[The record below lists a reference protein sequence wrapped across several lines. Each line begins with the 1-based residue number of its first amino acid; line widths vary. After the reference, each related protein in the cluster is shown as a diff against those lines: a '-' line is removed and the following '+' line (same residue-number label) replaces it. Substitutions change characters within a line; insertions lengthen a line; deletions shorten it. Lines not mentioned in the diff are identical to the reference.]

1 MYAFTGQNKPMW
13 EGNASRNQRYDYEY
27 SEAEIRG
34 WVPRIVQVSQGVKD
48 TYVYYNH
55 YQGNAAKNAKTLQ
68 GFFGL
73 VRQGIWD
80 STAPDRDR
88 LTDRG
93 QGPVTRRRTGSL
105 RLRILEIEVARE
117 PILTRK
123 RKEPIW

>member
-1 MYAFTGQNKPMW
+1 MPPGTSDTIMSTA
-13 EGNASRNQRYDYEY
+13 R
-27 SEAEIRG
+27 
-34 WVPRIVQVSQGVKD
+34 PRFGDGYHVLFRSHKGVKD